1 MFGSSILGILYILI
15 KSFFVQ
21 FEMGWPSIVVL
32 ILFTSGILL
41 LMLGIAGLY
50 IGKTFEQTKNRPLY
64 LVSEEINL

>member
-1 MFGSSILGILYILI
+1 
-15 KSFFVQ
+15 
-21 FEMGWPSIVVL
+21 MGWPSIVVL